1 MATWPSTRN
10 SYPVTPKAYP
20 ASPKAYPAS
29 VAMFPA
35 GGLSPAQFTAA
46 ILAATTRTNV
56 YLVHGD
62 AGVNQAT
69 VAGRVSSITSQG
81 GANNWTTVGATQ
93 EPTYTAADSTLNN
106 RGTWANDGTAKY
118 MVNAFNPTT
127 PLTQPYYRISVIK
140 QNAFLLSRAVS
151 ILAAAFGFG
160 LVSDSTIRQTANSL
174 NTTNGPKIDF
184 PSLQWCIVEEYFS
197 GSTDDFTI
205 IGPVDNIASG
215 VNLGNANP
223 GTLAMGGSN
232 TGTALANTSYAFASM
247 FLGLPTAP
255 ERAAMRQ
262 LLMDR
267 YGNDLLRTRKV
278 CRVFPV
284 GDSIT
289 QGQMATGN
297 NGWKN
302 SIFNTYFYGLGYPV
316 FSVGSTT
323 SGTMNAEFNRHGG
336 VPGTTI
342 AGCSTYLLDPA
353 TGQLRAGGPLVNS
366 VQFLPLMIGT
376 NDMPTYSAGV
386 TAAAYRTL
394 LDGIQAAVPNV
405 RIGVTTII
413 PQGAGQFNPEAILFN
428 AELPAVW
435 DAFDAV
441 NPTRTLIRWDAN
453 TAIGGPT
460 WVSAN
465 FTDTLH
471 PNDTGHALIGAAA
484 ATAFATILD
493 TLTTF

>member
-1 MATWPSTRN
+1 MSFSRRPGARFNRGRIATSRSDN
-10 SYPVTPKAYP
+10 GGAAFA
-20 ASPKAYPAS
+20 AS
-29 VAMFPA
+29 M
-35 GGLSPAQFTAA
+35 
-46 ILAATTRTNV
+46 IAATTRTNV
-56 YLVHGD
+56 YLVSGD
-62 AGVNQAT
+62 VGVNQLTAPNRLT
-69 VAGRVSSITSQG
+69 SLTSQG

-93 EPTYTAADSTLNN
+93 EPTYTAADATLGG
-106 RGTWANDGTAKY
+106 RGTWSGDAAAKY
-118 MVNAFNPTT
+118 MVNAFNPVA
-127 PLTQPYYRISVIK
+127 PLTQNYYKLSVVK
-140 QNAFLLSRAVS
+140 ANSFQLSRAPTT
-151 ILAAAFGFG
+151 LAAAFGFG
-160 LVSDSTIRQTANSL
+160 VVSDSAIRQTAHSM
-174 NTTNGPKIDF
+174 NTTVGPNLDF
-184 PSLQWCIVEEYFS
+184 PSLQWCIVEEAFT
-197 GSTDDFTI
+197 GSTNDFTI

-215 VNLGNANP
+215 VDLGNANP
-223 GTLAMGGSN
+223 GTLAMFGSN
-232 TGTALANTSYAFASM
+232 TGTALADASCAFAAM
-247 FLGLPTAP
+247 WLGIPTAP
-255 ERAAMRQ
+255 ERADMRAK
-262 LLMDR
+262 LLAR
-267 YGNDLLRTRKV
+267 YGSQLLRTRKV
-278 CRVFPV
+278 CRVFFV

-289 QGQMATGN
+289 QGQMATSNDGY
-297 NGWKN
+297 KN
-302 SIFNTYFYGLGYPV
+302 ITFTTYFTGLGYPV

-323 SGTMNAEFNRHGG
+323 SGTLGPEFNRHGG

-342 AGCSTYLLDPA
+342 AGVSTYLLDPA

-435 DAFDAV
+435 DAFDAA

-460 WVSAN
+460 WVGAN

-471 PNDTGHALIGAAA
+471 PNNTGHALIGAAA
-484 ATAFATILD
+484 ATAFATILN